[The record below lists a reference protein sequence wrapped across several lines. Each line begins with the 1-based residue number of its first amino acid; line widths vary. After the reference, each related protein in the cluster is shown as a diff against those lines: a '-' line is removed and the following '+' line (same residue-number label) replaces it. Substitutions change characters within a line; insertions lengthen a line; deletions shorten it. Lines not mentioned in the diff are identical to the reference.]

1 MQSSNRGLKL
11 IIAVSGSQMLFSK
24 GKSGQGQRAPEAK
37 SINRLPFTYEFTFF
51 KKCQVPDENS
61 GWGLEMLIEWNG

>member
-11 IIAVSGSQMLFSK
+11 IIAVSGSQMLLSK

-37 SINRLPFTYEFTFF
+37 SINRLPFTYEFTFLRNA
-51 KKCQVPDENS
+51 KCPMRIQDGN
-61 GWGLEMLIEWNG
+61 

>member
-11 IIAVSGSQMLFSK
+11 IIAVCESQMLLSK

-37 SINRLPFTYEFTFF
+37 SINRLPFMYEFTFLRNAKF
-51 KKCQVPDENS
+51 TMRIQ
-61 GWGLEMLIEWNG
+61 NGN